1 MTGGNKMFILKLKY
15 NNKLERELL
24 CDTEIEG
31 IRLGNFLTQ
40 SEPLNYNNYEL
51 IPVTEKMYN
60 L

>member
-1 MTGGNKMFILKLKY
+1 MFILKLKY

-24 CDTEIEG
+24 CDTKIEG

-51 IPVTEKMYN
+51 IPVTEKIYN